1 MTRFLKV
8 FLMLLP
14 LVCACQKLPD
24 VWITLSESELEAPY
38 DGGNVSLTIES
49 YVDWKA
55 DVRYVSGGE
64 GWIEFP
70 VQSGGKGK
78 QEFVIRVAANPERYR
93 EARIVIAPSDP
104 AQNKYF
110 DIKQIGTLDRDM
122 TSEFGWTV
130 VAAFNPDSGPMTYE
144 NVMNRKSLIFENITP
159 DADFRGLDLFKNLT
173 GISVRNSKVQ
183 SLGFSQVP
191 WLKTLYFQDCELG
204 NLNISGNPG
213 LEDLR
218 FKDTVIP
225 FLDTGGNPD
234 LKLVDFDHNEVPS
247 GLKKIVL
254 GPGIEGFGI
263 TNTKTLE
270 EIDCSKAVRLQNLYF
285 TNCNV
290 RRLDLSNTQIE
301 YLDIQS
307 NPIDELRLPPGIQS
321 ISLNMCTGSISSLTV
336 GAKTRR
342 ISVSGTPLTQL
353 DIVDAAGLEYLYCCN
368 NLLPRLDLSR
378 AQLPS
383 YLNFG
388 ANPGV
393 NGVFELIVSPK
404 DFEEAR
410 ELYEGLTWDMGDYVP
425 IVAKVV
431 VKN

>member
-1 MTRFLKV
+1 MIKNLKV
-8 FLMLLP
+8 FLVLLP

-38 DGGNVSLTIES
+38 DGGEVSLTIDS

-55 DVRYVSGGE
+55 DIRYVSGGE
-64 GWIEFP
+64 GWIELP
-70 VQSGGKGK
+70 VPSGGEGNH
-78 QEFVIRVAANPERYR
+78 EFVIRVAANPERYR

-110 DIKQIGTLDRDM
+110 DIKQVGTLDRDM
-122 TSEFGWTV
+122 SDEFGWTV

-144 NVMNRKSLIFENITP
+144 NVMKRKSLIFENITP
-159 DADFRGLDLFKNLT
+159 DADFRGLELFKNLT
-173 GISVRNSKVQ
+173 GITVRNSKVQ
-183 SLGFSQVP
+183 SIGFGQVP

-204 NLNISGNPG
+204 SLDLSGNPG

-218 FKDTVIP
+218 FKDTMIP
-225 FLDTGGNPD
+225 FLDTSNNPN
-234 LKLVDFDHNEVPS
+234 LKQVDVDHTDVPS

-263 TNTKTLE
+263 MNTKTLE
-270 EIDCSKAVRLQNLYF
+270 EIDCSKAVKLQNLYF
-285 TNCNV
+285 QNCNV
-290 RRLDLSNTQIE
+290 RRLDVSNTQIE

-307 NPIDELRLPPGIQS
+307 NPIDELLLPPGIQS
-321 ISLNMCTGSISSLTV
+321 ISLNLCTGSISSLTV

-342 ISVSGTPLTQL
+342 ISVSGTPLTEL
-353 DIVDAAGLEYLYCCN
+353 NIVDATGLEYLYCCN
-368 NLLPRLDLSR
+368 NLLPGLDLSR
-378 AQLPS
+378 ARLPE

-388 ANPGV
+388 GNPGAK
-393 NGVFELIVSPK
+393 GVFELTVSPK
-404 DFEEAR
+404 DFKEAR

-425 IVAKVV
+425 IVIKVSV
-431 VKN
+431 TD

>member
-14 LVCACQKLPD
+14 LVCGCQKLPD

-38 DGGNVSLTIES
+38 DGGDVSLTIES
-49 YVDWKA
+49 YVDWTAK
-55 DVRYVSGGE
+55 VRYVSGGE

-70 VQSGGKGK
+70 VPSGGEGK
-78 QEFVIRVAANPERYR
+78 YEFVIRVASNPERTR
-93 EARIVIAPSDP
+93 EARILIAPSDP
-104 AQNKYF
+104 AQYKYF

-159 DADFRGLDLFKNLT
+159 DADFRGLDLFKNVT
-173 GISVRNSKVQ
+173 GITVRNSKVQ

-204 NLNISGNPG
+204 SLDLSGNPE

-225 FLDTGGNPD
+225 FLDTSSNPG

-247 GLKKIVL
+247 GLKKIIL

-270 EIDCSKAVRLQNLYF
+270 EIDCSKAVKLQNLYF

-290 RRLDLSNTQIE
+290 RRLDISNTQIE

-307 NPIDELRLPPGIQS
+307 NPIDELLLPPGIQS

-353 DIVDAAGLEYLYCCN
+353 DIVDAAGLEYLYCCY